1 VPIAIEQLYGQTISR
16 GNGFYDF
23 HHGLLEICY
32 GSAAA
37 LDLSF
42 GQEGAKAE
50 ITIRAVAA
58 FAAR

>member
-1 VPIAIEQLYGQTISR
+1 VR
-16 GNGFYDF
+16 RR
-23 HHGLLEICY
+23 LEICY

-42 GQEGAKAE
+42 GREKAKAE

-58 FAAR
+58 VAVR